1 METNDRKRTL
11 NTEASESDFRRLLRD
26 VRANRLPTD
35 ALLEHDAFKNR
46 LRLIT
51 MAHARTAQDAEELA
65 NDVRLKVW
73 QNLQQFKPDDRR
85 PYDGFFSWVRVV
97 TRNAFFNSLQAK
109 DLRRPEFDD
118 RPIEDIDIADPK
130 TDIEFSVLYKEVLN
144 EFEKSIHALPRTQR
158 LAIAFYLQGHTF
170 REISEKMREAGFR
183 SSHAA
188 VRTWIK
194 GGIKAFFPEAAHLQE
209 NRSRNARVTRI
220 RATRAKR
227 QFHTIL
233 EQAINSGSA
242 IIASE
247 DAYVR
252 ALTRVRPKRSEANQP
267 KSRPG
272 WQSANDLLKSMQSRE
287 SKAGIQAAFE
297 SSPEDLGRAAVEYAS
312 KERNVPV
319 SSLTTLLMATSTAN
333 VVGRVM
339 NFTKDAA

>member
-1 METNDRKRTL
+1 MNARKRTL
-11 NTEASESDFRRLLRD
+11 NTEESESDFRQLLRE

-35 ALLEHDAFKNR
+35 ALLEHAVFKNR

-51 MAHARTAQDAEELA
+51 MANARTAQDAEELA
-65 NDVRLKVW
+65 NDVRLRVW
-73 QNLQQFKPDDRR
+73 KNLQQFKPDDKRA
-85 PYDGFFSWVRVV
+85 YDGFFSWVRGI
-97 TRNAFFNSLQAK
+97 TRHAFFNSLRAN
-109 DLRRPEFDD
+109 LRRPELDD

-130 TDIEFSVLYKEVLN
+130 TDIEFSVLYKEVLT

-170 REISEKMREAGFR
+170 KEISEKMHEAGFR
-183 SSHAA
+183 SSHAT

-194 GGIKAFFPEAAHLQE
+194 GGIKAFSPNATHLQE
-209 NRSRNARVTRI
+209 NRSENVRVTKI

-233 EQAINSGSA
+233 EKAIDSGAAA
-242 IIASE
+242 ITSE
-247 DAYVR
+247 DTYS
-252 ALTRVRPKRSEANQP
+252 LTLVRVRPKRSKTKQP
-267 KSRPG
+267 NSRPG

-287 SKAGIQAAFE
+287 SKEGVQAAFE
-297 SSPEDLGRAAVEYAS
+297 SSPEDLGRAAVEYAT

-319 SSLTTLLMATSTAN
+319 SSLTTFLMATSTAN

-339 NFTKDAA
+339 NLTKDAP